1 MKTTTRFTLPFAT
14 VLTLAAGQANAQQ
27 WTVTPYVWTAGLT
40 AKVSHNGT
48 QVVNEHIG
56 FSELIEDVDMAAMGR
71 VEGRF
76 GRYGAMLDVFYIAM
90 STAGDAVQLPNGASG
105 SLNTEMGMTVA
116 DATASYIVMASRKQ
130 NLALVAGMRVLVE
143 SSQLDLTVPT
153 SPTTAITESTS
164 SSDFRPNAIVGL
176 RFRRRFT
183 PHLSIDARGDVGTG
197 DIKLTWSA
205 GSEMSY
211 GFGASQ
217 RVALS
222 AGYRQLVI
230 EYREESSVQTDLKM
244 SGFVTGVRIGF

>member
-1 MKTTTRFTLPFAT
+1 MKTTTRFTLPVAA
-14 VLTLAAGQANAQQ
+14 VLALAAGQANAQE

-40 AKVSHNGT
+40 AKVSYNGT

-90 STAGDAVQLPNGASG
+90 STTGDAVQVRNGVTG
-105 SLNTEMGMTVA
+105 LLNTEMGMIVA
-116 DATASYIVMASRKQ
+116 DATASYIVMGDRKQ
-130 NLALVAGMRVLVE
+130 NLALVAGTRMLVE

-164 SSDFRPNAIVGL
+164 SSDWRPNAIVGL
-176 RFRRRFT
+176 RFRRRLT
-183 PHLSIDARGDVGTG
+183 PHLSMDARGDLGTG
-197 DIKLTWSA
+197 DTKLTWSA

-211 GFGASQ
+211 ALGASQ

-244 SGFVTGVRIGF
+244 SGFVTGVHIRF